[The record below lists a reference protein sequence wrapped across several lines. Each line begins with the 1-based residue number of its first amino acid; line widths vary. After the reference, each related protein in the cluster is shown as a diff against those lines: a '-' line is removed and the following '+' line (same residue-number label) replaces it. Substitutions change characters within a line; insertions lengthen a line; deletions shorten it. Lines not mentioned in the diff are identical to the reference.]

1 MGPAQAWLHFA
12 RYRTQI
18 PPPIILSMPSTRL
31 VWVWWVCVRCVPGG
45 GEVPPLCV
53 GVRVQHS
60 VDYSLSISCV
70 PIVYMR
76 IVRARTVTQN

>member
-1 MGPAQAWLHFA
+1 MAAFCTIPHTNTTTNHFKHAINAA
-12 RYRTQI
+12 R
-18 PPPIILSMPSTRL
+18 
-31 VWVWWVCVRCVPGG
+31 VGVVGVCKVCAGGG